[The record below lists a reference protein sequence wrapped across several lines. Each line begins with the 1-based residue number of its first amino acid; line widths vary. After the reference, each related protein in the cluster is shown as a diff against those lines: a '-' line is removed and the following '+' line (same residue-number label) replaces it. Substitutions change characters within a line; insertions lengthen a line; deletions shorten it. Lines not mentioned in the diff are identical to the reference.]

1 MDSIGRR
8 YRHSWHFPHAIE
20 QLGDIVFVELPE
32 AGATVSK
39 GDAVAVFES
48 VKAASDIYSP
58 ASGEITAV
66 NEAMLDD
73 LTSITPDWATES
85 WLFKVK
91 VSDTSELD
99 EMMDEAAYAA
109 MISLMPVRCGVPHI
123 RRRIAS
129 PARTIKARP
138 RTIKERRSKS
148 KGVTHVT
155 IGQHTQHPCSRTP
168 GTICSPPYRS

>member
-1 MDSIGRR
+1 MLRYSEDHEWVQLEGDIGTVGI
-8 YRHSWHFPHAIE
+8 SPHAIE

-32 AGATVSK
+32 VGATVNK

-58 ASGEITAV
+58 ATGEITSV

-73 LTSITPDWATES
+73 LTSITPDRATES

-91 VSDTSELD
+91 LSDTSELD

-109 MISLMPVRCGVPHI
+109 MISGCPCDAV
-123 RRRIAS
+123 S
-129 PARTIKARP
+129 PK
-138 RTIKERRSKS
+138 
-148 KGVTHVT
+148 
-155 IGQHTQHPCSRTP
+155 
-168 GTICSPPYRS
+168 